1 VCLTRLCVPLTGPLS
16 TLTSELSCVSD
27 YQSSALPV
35 HDVWEV
41 AAHEI
46 SDFWGVGVGVGGR
59 VHLNPRN
66 RYRNF
71 AISWLNLIFKKG
83 KEEI

>member
-1 VCLTRLCVPLTGPLS
+1 
-16 TLTSELSCVSD
+16 
-27 YQSSALPV
+27 
-35 HDVWEV
+35 V